1 MEFLRSE
8 REQGETSLGEQ
19 GSVRVRKAEEERA
32 GARSS
37 KREGNRRNGGKL
49 GSSAKYFQIK
59 KVVKGP
65 ETKKRGRS

>member
-1 MEFLRSE
+1 MLVQLEFLRSE
-8 REQGETSLGEQ
+8 REQGGTSLGEQ

-49 GSSAKYFQIK
+49 GSSA
-59 KVVKGP
+59 
-65 ETKKRGRS
+65 